1 MAVAKLTNK
10 FQITIPA
17 EIRHRLD
24 LRAGDSVVM
33 ELDGEQAVL
42 RPVHGGHTARM
53 RGLGKSVWTRLGGC
67 ENWLEQE
74 RQAWDDD

>member
-17 EIRHRLD
+17 EIRRRLN
-24 LRAGDSVVM
+24 LSAGDSVVI
-33 ELDGEQAVL
+33 ELEGEQAVI
-42 RPVHGGHTARM
+42 RPIHGGHTARM
-53 RGLGKSVWTRLGGC
+53 RGLGKSVWRRLGGG

-74 RQAWDDD
+74 RQAWEDE